1 MKADLPQSKKNMY
14 IIVFTIS
21 FMVLVCFAL
30 GFFVCHRK
38 LKLYKSAN
46 YGMVST
52 DKPNE
57 HVVQFRTHAPSV
69 GSSSSYGSSV
79 PLLRQNSLRLRM
91 GSNLTQVSEV
101 EMPLDQK
108 WEIDREQ
115 IVLLGLLGEGA
126 FGKVMKAE
134 ALGLPNMPYRFEV
147 AVKMLK
153 GGVDFLVYLNYTSLK
168 V

>member
-14 IIVFTIS
+14 IVVFTIS

-38 LKLYKSAN
+38 LKFYKSAD
-46 YGMVST
+46 YGMVSP

-57 HVVQFRTHAPSV
+57 LAVQFRTHATSV
-69 GSSSSYGSSV
+69 GSSSSYGSTV

-91 GSNLTQVSEV
+91 GSNLTQVSDV